1 MTTAVLHIHLLL
13 GLIVLGL
20 LAAAKVRQFRA
31 VAAGAAVLAALTGAF
46 NFMTRM
52 KDAPAGWHAFIG
64 IKLLLA
70 LHVIAMVFLLARGAD
85 SPEKEA
91 RWRKGAIVSA
101 VLVTLIGLYYSNF
114 AR

>member
-1 MTTAVLHIHLLL
+1 MTTAVLHIHLA
-13 GLIVLGL
+13 LGL
-20 LAAAKVRQFRA
+20 LILALIASARVRKFRGLA
-31 VAAGAAVLAALTGAF
+31 VATALLSALTGAF

-64 IKLLLA
+64 IKILLA

-91 RWRKGAIVSA
+91 RWRKGALVSA
-101 VLVTLIGLYYSNF
+101 ILVTLIGLYYSNF